1 MRNFSID
8 IVWAK
13 IQIAITAV
21 GGWLGYFVGGMV
33 GHLSE
38 AGYFTDCY
46 NTGIVKGISQV
57 GGNKNAAT
65 YVDNLTFYYT
75 GEEGSPSSF
84 IPGDVNNDGE
94 VNIADINAVI
104 DIILGGLADDAT
116 RLRAD
121 VNEDGG
127 INIAD
132 INAIIDIISR

>member
-1 MRNFSID
+1 MKANSCSGGDGIEIASKTTGVGYWTLNLSNRKPSI
-8 IVWAK
+8 
-13 IQIAITAV
+13 
-21 GGWLGYFVGGMV
+21 FR
-33 GHLSE
+33 
-38 AGYFTDCY
+38 
-46 NTGIVKGISQV
+46 ISQV

-84 IPGDVNNDGE
+84 IPGDVNDDGE

-104 DIILGGLADDAT
+104 DIILGGMADDAT

-121 VNEDGG
+121 VNEDGE

-132 INAIIDIISR
+132 INAIIDIISK